1 MAQRKRPA
9 AKEESYQEFLGRKQV
24 RFQGQGFEVDE
35 SAINPA
41 AFGFQNAIIRAGTR
55 LGKFALFEE
64 CGLGKTLQELEWA
77 RLVVEEMGGK
87 VLLLTHLG
95 VARQTVREAAK
106 FGYHGVQHCRSQAE
120 VKKSRASIIVSNY
133 DMLAHFDPRYFTGV
147 ILDESSILKNYTGK
161 TKQAL
166 MQAFAHTP
174 YRLCATATPA
184 PNDHLELGNHAQFL
198 GVMNSNEMIS
208 RWFINDSMKAGG
220 YRLKRHAEKDFWAW
234 VASWSVCIGKPSDL
248 GYPDDG
254 FNLPELRIHE
264 HTVEVDH
271 ARAHA
276 QGRLMLGGKLSATQ
290 MWAEKRA
297 TIQER
302 CERAA
307 GLVEDEPDVP
317 WIVWVET
324 NDEADLLKKM
334 LPDAIEVRGSESF
347 KAKEE
352 KLEAFSSGQERVII
366 TKLDIAGF
374 GLNWQHCR
382 NQVFASATFS
392 YEKLYQG
399 LRRSWRYG
407 VEGEVNAHM
416 IYAESEGNILG
427 AIQKKQEAHREMQ
440 ARMNEAMKEHDLGLR
455 VGHRTTRAV
464 PIRKTSGLGW
474 DLYLGDCVKVVSQL
488 EKESIAHSVYSPP
501 FSNLYIYSDADEDMG
516 NSVDDAEFFRHY
528 GYLTKAMNPAL
539 KSGARVAVHCK
550 DLPLY
555 LGRDGAMGLND
566 FPGGLIKAH
575 EAAGMYLEKWVTI
588 WKDPVIEMQRT
599 KNAGLLWTS
608 AFCQRAER
616 ARQGMADYV
625 LVFKKASRRPI
636 HPHAFIKPIAESVV
650 RRLVDLWANP
660 GEEVVSPYHSK
671 PDELTGQAGLI
682 VWDGD
687 VPGDLYGT
695 HFFATKLKGCLMD
708 GRNLVIRMDGPHQ
721 MGALIEDMSGFRL
734 VFHSRIALTDG
745 SWLVV
750 FRKWVEEMPTETH
763 VTHDL
768 IAGEHEFI
776 GTDGPA
782 YWDSDRDY
790 SIQVW
795 QRYASPVWYDL
806 EGLPRAHED
815 IWMDVQQTRC
825 LNGRIARESDDEK
838 HICPLQLDVI
848 EKCIERWSDSG
859 DTVFSPFAGVGS
871 EGYVALKMRRQF
883 VGAELKEAY
892 WNIAKAYLAE
902 AAFEAAQPTLFDL
915 LES

>member
-1 MAQRKRPA
+1 MEAEYR
-9 AKEESYQEFLGRKQV
+9 EFLQGKQV
-24 RFQGQGFEVDE
+24 RFQGSGFEVPE

-41 AFGFQNAIIRAGTR
+41 AFGFQNAIIQAATR

-77 RLVVEEMGGK
+77 RLVTEETGGR

-95 VARQTVREAAK
+95 VAGQTVKEAAK
-106 FGYHGVQHCRSQAE
+106 FGNHSVQYCRSQAE
-120 VKKSRASIIVSNY
+120 VVKSRAKIIVTNY
-133 DMLAHFDPRYFTGV
+133 DTLKHFDPRYFTGV
-147 ILDESSILKNYTGK
+147 VLDESSILKNYTGK

-166 MQAFAHTP
+166 MSAFARTP

-198 GVMNSNEMIS
+198 GVMDSNEMIS

-248 GYPDDG
+248 GYPDEG
-254 FNLPELRIHE
+254 FSLPELHIHE
-264 HTVEVDH
+264 HTIEVDH

-276 QGRLMLGGKLSATQ
+276 QGRLMLGGKLSATE

-297 TIQER
+297 TIKGR
-302 CERAA
+302 CEQAA
-307 GLVEDEPDVP
+307 SLVENAPDVP

-324 NDEADLLKKM
+324 NDEADLLKGM
-334 LPDAIEVRGSESF
+334 LPYAVEVRGSESF

-382 NQVFASATFS
+382 DQVFASATFS

-407 VEGEVNAHM
+407 VGGEVNAHM

-427 AIQKKQEAHREMQ
+427 AIQRKQEAHREMQ
-440 ARMNEAMKEHDLGLR
+440 ARMNEAMKESGLGLMAD
-455 VGHRTTRAV
+455 HRISRAV
-464 PIRKTSGLGW
+464 PIQKAAGNGW
-474 DLYLGDCVKVVSQL
+474 ELYLGDCVQVARLLPKA
-488 EKESIAHSVYSPP
+488 SIDHAVYSPP
-501 FSNLYIYSDADEDMG
+501 FSNLYIYSDAEEDMG

-528 GYLTKAMNPAL
+528 GYLTKAMSPAL
-539 KSGARVAVHCK
+539 KTGARVAVHCK

-599 KNAGLLWTS
+599 KNAGLLWSS

-625 LVFKKASRRPI
+625 LVFKKASRRPVR
-636 HPHAFIKPIAESVV
+636 PPARVQPIAESVV

-660 GEEVVSPYHSK
+660 GEEIVSPFHSK
-671 PDELTGQAGLI
+671 PDVLTGQAGLI
-682 VWDGD
+682 VHDG
-687 VPGDLYGT
+687 PIPWAEGT
-695 HFFATKLKGCLMD
+695 YEFHAFAHGAKNCLMD
-708 GRNLVIRMDGPHQ
+708 GRNLVIRMDAPHGMGP
-721 MGALIEDMSGFRL
+721 LIERMADFRL
-734 VFHSRIALTDG
+734 IFHSRVALTDG
-745 SWLVV
+745 TWLVV
-750 FRKWVEEMPTETH
+750 FRKWVEEMPGTH

-768 IAGEHEFI
+768 KADEHEFI
-776 GTDGPA
+776 GGDAPP

-806 EGLPRAHED
+806 DGLPYEHEN
-815 IWMDVQQTRC
+815 IWMNIQQTNV
-825 LNGRIARESDDEK
+825 LNGRVARESEDEK

-848 EKCIERWSDSG
+848 TECLKRWTERG
-859 DTVFSPFAGVGS
+859 HTVFSPFTGIGS
-871 EGYVALKMRRQF
+871 EGYVSLKTGRHF

-892 WNIAKAYLAE
+892 WNIAKSYLSE

-915 LES
+915 PETA